1 MTQIAMD
8 TQNKQ
13 QMLAYELVA
22 HTNSSFFLTGKAGT
36 GKTTFLRNVQE
47 QVDKSFVTLAPT
59 GVAAIL
65 AGGQTIHSFFGLPLG
80 VCDEKTTGSLNE
92 DRIDAIQQA
101 DTFIIDEVS
110 MVRCDM
116 VDAIDRTLRLVMRS
130 RKPFGGKQMLFV
142 GDMFQLP
149 PVVSNPAER
158 AKLEDLYQTKDFFF
172 YKAHVFEQMELVKV
186 ELQKVY
192 RQSEDTRFLSLLE
205 DVRQGRMTADDTQ
218 LLNQRVATPQPEDG
232 MVITLASTNKVADT
246 INQHELDSLS
256 TEQFTYEGEVTGRV
270 ESTRL
275 PAEQH
280 LQLKVGAQI
289 MFTRNDPARR
299 WANGTL
305 AKVVALTADSI
316 TVALAGGATHSVD
329 QCTWDS
335 VSYEYDRQARKLK
348 KTITGSFTQ
357 YPLRLAWAITIHKSQ
372 GMTFDK
378 MLLDLSRGVFSPG
391 QLYVALSRVRSL
403 DGLFLSHP
411 VQSRYAWTNSDILSF
426 ADDYNDEQ
434 AIDDEIHTGKAVY
447 ACLRKGDYDGA
458 ARQYLDLMVEKTQAG
473 DLDAALRLMRSFFA
487 TVVCDDALMGCVAD
501 VPQSLCASTQWE
513 VQLLAAMLH
522 LYAAHYEQALQLADA
537 VLARQEC
544 RDAAYVKSRAL
555 VMQGLYQEADELND
569 QLLGDYKRCNPD
581 LKLLYMTAMVNEL
594 YVNDPGL
601 IIMREVVFLR
611 PRYDRGIL
619 ALRGLM
625 KKHGRQL
632 DSEGDN
638 DLVMAF
644 NGNLSE
650 EDFASQLVQS
660 RVDDP
665 KSVDGLVKAITDM
678 KC

>member
-1 MTQIAMD
+1 MTQIVMD
-8 TQNKQ
+8 THNKQ

-47 QVDKSFVTLAPT
+47 QVAKSFITLAPT

-80 VCDEKTTGSLNE
+80 VCDEATFGRLNE
-92 DRIDAIQQA
+92 DRIDAIREA

-130 RKPFGGKQMLFV
+130 RKPFGGKQVLFV

-149 PVVSNPAER
+149 PVVSDPAER

-172 YKAHVFEQMELVKV
+172 YKAHVFEQMHLVKV

-192 RQSEDTRFLSLLE
+192 RQSEDARFLTLLE

-218 LLNQRVATPQPEDG
+218 LLNQRVATPQSGDG
-232 MVITLASTNKVADT
+232 MVVTLASTNKVADS
-246 INQHELDSLS
+246 INQRELDSLPA
-256 TEQFTYEGEVTGRV
+256 EQFTYEGKVTGKV
-270 ESTRL
+270 EGGRL
-275 PAEQH
+275 PAEQQ
-280 LQLKVGAQI
+280 LRLKVGAQV

-305 AKVVALTADSI
+305 AKVVSLTADSI

-329 QCTWDS
+329 QCTWES
-335 VSYEYDRQARKLK
+335 VSYEYDRQTCRLQ

-403 DGLFLSHP
+403 GGLFLSHP

-426 ADDYNDEQ
+426 ADGYNDNQ

-447 ACLRKGDYDGA
+447 EHLRRNDYDGA
-458 ARQYLDLMVEKTQAG
+458 ARQYLYRVVEKVQAG
-473 DLDAALRLMRSFFA
+473 DFDAALQLARSFFN

-501 VPQSLCASTQWE
+501 VPQSLSASTRWE
-513 VQLLAAMLH
+513 VQLLGALLS
-522 LYAAHYEQALQLADA
+522 LYAGHYEQALQLADA
-537 VLARQEC
+537 VLARQDC

-555 VMQGLYQEADELND
+555 VMLGRYQEADAVNE
-569 QLLGDYKRCNPD
+569 QLLDQVD
-581 LKLLYMTAMVNEL
+581 LKDPDVKALYSVAMVNEL
-594 YVNDPGL
+594 YIGDSGL
-601 IIMREVVFLR
+601 NIMQALVFVR
-611 PRYDRGIL
+611 PRYDRGFL

-625 KKHGRQL
+625 RKHGRKL
-632 DSEGDN
+632 DMEGDN

-650 EDFASQLVQS
+650 EDFAAQLAKS
-660 RVDDP
+660 RVDEP
-665 KSVDGLVKAITDM
+665 QSVDGLVKAITEM